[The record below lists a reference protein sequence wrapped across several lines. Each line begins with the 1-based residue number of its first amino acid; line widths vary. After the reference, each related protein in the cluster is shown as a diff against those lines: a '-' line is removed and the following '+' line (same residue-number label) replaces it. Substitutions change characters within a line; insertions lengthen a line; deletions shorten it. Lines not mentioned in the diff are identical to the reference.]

1 MHPERQCFIRYVC
14 LFFGLFIYLVGC
26 ASMRKD
32 SIKDPY
38 RIVES
43 AELNDIFHVPT
54 GIRIT
59 KGQLLE
65 LLAGRNVI
73 YIGETH
79 DNMQAHRVQLEII
92 KGLAELYPGELAA
105 GMEMF
110 RQPSQVVLDRWS
122 RGDLTERE
130 FLRESKWYSVWKM
143 DYDYYKPILD
153 FIREQHL
160 PLLAL
165 DAPEELTKEVSGQG
179 LQGISEEER
188 KKLPKMDL
196 SDKYH
201 RRFIKAFYK
210 GHPSLNESFD
220 RFYEVHVLREE
231 TMAEVIANFLMS
243 ENGKGK
249 KLVVLAG
256 GNHVRYGLGIPRRVF
271 RRLPGNYAI
280 VLPWEISMPEDKKE
294 RLMDVKLP
302 NIPLSHADFYWM
314 VNYEDLKKERV
325 RLGVIV
331 EEATDNVRVTRVF
344 DGSSAAKAG
353 IKEGDILISM
363 DGEELHDTFDLIYL
377 IGQKRV
383 GDKGK
388 LLIERGE
395 EQIELEALF
404 GADSHP

>member
-1 MHPERQCFIRYVC
+1 
-14 LFFGLFIYLVGC
+14 
-26 ASMRKD
+26 MRKD
-32 SIKDPY
+32 SIEDPY
-38 RIVES
+38 HVVES
-43 AELNDIFHVPT
+43 AELNDIFHVST

-79 DNMQAHRVQLEII
+79 DNVQAHRVQLEII
-92 KGLAELYPGELAA
+92 KELAELYPGELAL

-110 RQPSQVVLDRWS
+110 QQPYQAVLDRWS
-122 RGDLTERE
+122 RGELSERE
-130 FLRESKWYSVWKM
+130 FLKESKWYSVWRM

-153 FIREQHL
+153 FIREQHI

-179 LQGISEEER
+179 LRGISEEER

-196 SDKYH
+196 SDQYH
-201 RRFIKAFYK
+201 RRLIKAFYK
-210 GHPSLNESFD
+210 GHPALNESFE

-231 TMAEVIANFLMS
+231 AMAEIIAEFLMS
-243 ENGKGK
+243 EKGKGK

-256 GNHVRYGLGIPRRVF
+256 GNHIRYGLGIPKRVF
-271 RRLPGNYAI
+271 RRLPEAYAI
-280 VLPWEISMPEDKKE
+280 VLPWEISMSEEKKE
-294 RLMDVKLP
+294 RLMNVKLP
-302 NIPLSHADFYWM
+302 NIPLSHADFFWM

-331 EEATDNVRVTRVF
+331 EEAADKLRVTKVF

-363 DGEELHDTFDLIYL
+363 DGEKLHDTFDLMYL
-377 IGQKRV
+377 IGQKRP
-383 GDKGK
+383 GDKAK
-388 LLIERGE
+388 LLIERGD

-404 GADSHP
+404 QADSHP